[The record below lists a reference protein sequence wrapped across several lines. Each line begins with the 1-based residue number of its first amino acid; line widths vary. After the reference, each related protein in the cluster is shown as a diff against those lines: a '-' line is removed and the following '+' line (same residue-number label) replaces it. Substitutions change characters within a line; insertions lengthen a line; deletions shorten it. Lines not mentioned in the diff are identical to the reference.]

1 MGQDAAL
8 FRASGRDAIV
18 EERQF
23 ETRGNGTRL
32 LHVKKLAVSDEEGR
46 PQYLLGIAE
55 DVTERRAVEARIA
68 HMAHHDPLTDLPN
81 RACFRERLS
90 DALERQHRHAE
101 PAAVLCLELDGYKG
115 VKETLGQNGRAQ
127 G

>member
-1 MGQDAAL
+1 MLDQDAAL

-46 PQYLLGIAE
+46 PQ
-55 DVTERRAVEARIA
+55 
-68 HMAHHDPLTDLPN
+68 
-81 RACFRERLS
+81 
-90 DALERQHRHAE
+90 
-101 PAAVLCLELDGYKG
+101 
-115 VKETLGQNGRAQ
+115 
-127 G
+127 